1 MDPLA
6 TKRVHVLARVAFL
19 WAALIAGRLIQLQV
33 IQHAH
38 YAQLAHQ
45 QQQRVEEI
53 KAPRG
58 AILDRY
64 GQRLAMSL
72 PAESVVVDPLR
83 VPDLSV
89 AADILSSILAL
100 DRRELLARLKTA
112 ADDSRGFLWVKR
124 KITREEAARL
134 RGLGLDWIEFRTE
147 SERFYPNRSLA
158 AHVIGSVDFQEDGNG
173 GVEQS
178 LNDRLAGHAGQMLVT
193 EDVQRRGFASQMQNP
208 PEPGQDVRL
217 TIDSRIQF
225 VAEQELARMVAA
237 HHARSGSLVA
247 MDPRTGDI
255 FAMANVPT
263 FDPNEP
269 PKPRKIGAR
278 ENLAVSAPFEP
289 GSVYKVITLSS
300 ALETTRLRPESMI
313 NCGNGSINL
322 FGRVIHDH
330 SRYAALSMEDVL
342 ARSSNIGAI
351 NIGLQVGDKNLYQYI
366 RRFGFGKKTG
376 VPLPG
381 ESSGMVRPLRVWQ
394 KSSIGSVAM
403 GHEIG
408 VTALQLAQACTVIAS
423 GGFLLKPRLLMD
435 APKSDPIRVL
445 KPETAITMRRMMEG
459 VVLKPYG
466 TGHKYARLVGYTS
479 AGKTGTAQIYDNRI
493 HQYTHLYN
501 ASFMGFAPVTNPRI
515 VVVVTINGTE
525 GTVGYG
531 GPTSAPVF
539 REVAAAGLRVM
550 DVPKDL
556 PEMVPDETNSAD
568 ENDVAIADLGSSIP
582 PPLVQAEDAVAAD
595 DRPAASANNAVDQ
608 RLFLAKTLLAK
619 TLPEKTGSAEQAPA
633 SHHPAANDLAG
644 PLVPNF
650 QGKTVRRVIEQAAAL
665 GIPVEFT
672 GSGVAR
678 AQVPEPGAILP
689 AGRWVRVQF
698 GR

>member
-6 TKRVHVLARVAFL
+6 TKRVHVLVRVAFV
-19 WAALIAGRLIQLQV
+19 WAALIVVRLIQLQV
-33 IQHAH
+33 VQHSQFAEM
-38 YAQLAHQ
+38 ARE
-45 QQQRVEEI
+45 QQQRMEEI

-72 PAESVVVDPLR
+72 PAESVCVDPLR
-83 VPDLSV
+83 VPDISV
-89 AADILSSILAL
+89 AAEVLSKVLKL
-100 DRRELLARLKTA
+100 DAVDLLAKLKTA
-112 ADDSRGFLWVKR
+112 VDDHRGFLWVKR
-124 KITREEAARL
+124 KITREEAKRL
-134 RGLGLDWIEFRTE
+134 RDLNLEWIEFRTE
-147 SERFYPNRSLA
+147 TQRYYPNRSLA
-158 AHVIGSVDFQEDGNG
+158 AHVIGSVDFEEAGNG
-173 GVEQS
+173 GIEQS
-178 LNDRLAGHAGQMLVT
+178 LNDQLSGHSGELLVT
-193 EDVQRRGFASQMQNP
+193 EDVQRHGFASEMQN
-208 PEPGQDVRL
+208 EAQPGQDVQL

-225 VAEQELARMVAA
+225 VAEQELAKMVAI
-237 HHARSGSLVA
+237 HHAKSGSLVA

-255 FAMANVPT
+255 LAMANVPT

-269 PKPRKIGAR
+269 PKSGAVAAR

-300 ALETTRLRPESMI
+300 ALETTHLRPESMI

-330 SRYAALSMEDVL
+330 SRYASLSMADVL

-376 VPLPG
+376 LPLPG

-408 VTALQLAQACTVIAS
+408 VTAVQLAQACTVIAS
-423 GGFLLKPRLLMD
+423 GGFLLKPRLRMD
-435 APKSDPIRVL
+435 EPKVDPIRVL
-445 KPETAITMRRMMEG
+445 RPETAITMRSMMEG
-459 VVLKPYG
+459 VVIKPYG
-466 TGHKYARLVGYTS
+466 TGHKYARLIGYTS

-515 VVVVTINGTE
+515 VIVVTINGTE

-556 PEMVPDETNSAD
+556 PEMVPDDHAPAD

-582 PPLVQAEDAVAAD
+582 PPLVQAGNAVAAD
-595 DRPAASANNAVDQ
+595 DRPVASANSALDQ
-608 RLFLAKTLLAK
+608 RIFSAQGG
-619 TLPEKTGSAEQAPA
+619 GSSQ
-633 SHHPAANDLAG
+633 DLAG
-644 PLVPNF
+644 PRVPNF
-650 QGKTVRRVIEQAAAL
+650 QGKTVRNVIEQAAAL

-672 GSGVAR
+672 GSGIAR
-678 AQVPEPGAILP
+678 AQAPEPGAILP

>member
-6 TKRVHVLARVAFL
+6 IRRVHVLVRVAFV
-19 WAALIAGRLIQLQV
+19 WAALIAARLIQLQV
-33 IQHAH
+33 VQHSQ
-38 YAQLAHQ
+38 YAQLARDQ
-45 QQQRVEEI
+45 QQKLEEI

-89 AADILSSILAL
+89 AAEVLANILNLNS
-100 DRRELLARLKTA
+100 RELLANLKTA
-112 ADDSRGFLWVKR
+112 VDNRRGFLWVKR
-124 KITREEAARL
+124 KITRQEAKRL
-134 RGLGLDWIEFRTE
+134 RDLNLEWIEFRTE
-147 SERFYPNRSLA
+147 SQRYYPNRSLA
-158 AHVIGSVDFQEDGNG
+158 AHVIGSVDFAEDGNG

-178 LNDRLAGHAGQMLVT
+178 LNQELQGHVGELLVT
-193 EDVQRRGFASQMQNP
+193 EDVQKRGFASSIQRQP
-208 PEPGQDVRL
+208 QPGQDVRL

-225 VAEQELARMVAA
+225 VAEQELAKMVAQ

-255 FAMANVPT
+255 LAMANVPT
-263 FDPNEP
+263 FDPNDP
-269 PKPRKIGAR
+269 PQHGDISAR

-300 ALETTRLRPESMI
+300 ALETTNLRPESMI
-313 NCGNGSINL
+313 NCGNGRINL
-322 FGRVIHDH
+322 FGRIIHDH
-330 SRYAALSMEDVL
+330 SSYASLSMADVL

-351 NIGLQVGDKNLYQYI
+351 NIGLQVGDKNLYEYI

-376 VPLPG
+376 LPLPG
-381 ESSGMVRPLRVWQ
+381 ESSGMVRPLRKWQ

-408 VTALQLAQACTVIAS
+408 VTALQLAQACAVIAS
-423 GGFLLKPRLLMD
+423 GGFLVKPRLRLD
-435 APKSDPIRVL
+435 APIAEPVRVL
-445 KPETAITMRRMMEG
+445 RPETAITMRGMMEG

-466 TGHKYARLVGYTS
+466 TGHKYARLLGYTS
-479 AGKTGTAQIYDNRI
+479 AGKTGTAQIYDYRMR
-493 HQYTHLYN
+493 QYTHLYN

-515 VVVVTINGTE
+515 VIVVTINGTE
-525 GTVGYG
+525 GTAGYG

-539 REVAAAGLRVM
+539 REVATAGLRVM

-556 PEMVPDETNSAD
+556 PEMLPAEGGGKAD
-568 ENDVAIADLGSSIP
+568 ENDVAIADVGSFVP
-582 PPLVQAEDAVAAD
+582 PPLVQADNAVAAD
-595 DRPAASANNAVDQ
+595 DRPVASANNALDQ
-608 RLFLAKTLLAK
+608 WVLLAQNGN
-619 TLPEKTGSAEQAPA
+619 LQQ
-633 SHHPAANDLAG
+633 DLGG
-644 PLVPNF
+644 PRVPDF
-650 QGKTVRRVIEQAAAL
+650 QGKTVRGVIQQAAAL
-665 GIPVEFT
+665 GIQVEFT

-678 AQVPEPGAILP
+678 AQAPEPGAILP
-689 AGRWVRVQF
+689 SGSWVRVQF

>member
-6 TKRVHVLARVAFL
+6 TKRVHVLVRMAFIWAVLIVA
-19 WAALIAGRLIQLQV
+19 RLIQLQV
-33 IQHAH
+33 FQHPKFAEM
-38 YAQLAHQ
+38 ARE

-83 VPDLSV
+83 VPDLTI
-89 AADILSSILAL
+89 AADVLSKVLNL
-100 DRRELLARLKTA
+100 DARDLLVSLKTA
-112 ADDSRGFLWVKR
+112 VDDRRGFLWVKR
-124 KITREEAARL
+124 KITRQEAKRL
-134 RGLGLDWIEFRTE
+134 RDLNLEWIEFRTE
-147 SERFYPNRSLA
+147 SQRYYPNRSLA
-158 AHVIGSVDFQEDGNG
+158 AHVIGSVDFEEEGNG
-173 GVEQS
+173 GGEQS
-178 LNDRLAGHAGQMLVT
+178 LNDQLAGHAGELLVT
-193 EDVQRRGFASQMQNP
+193 EDVQRRGFASKMENEAQ
-208 PEPGQDVRL
+208 PGQDVQL

-225 VAEQELARMVAA
+225 VAEQELAKMVAI
-237 HHARSGSLVA
+237 HHAKSGSLVA

-255 FAMANVPT
+255 LAMANVPT

-269 PKPRKIGAR
+269 PKRGAIAAR

-322 FGRVIHDH
+322 FGRIIHDH
-330 SRYAALSMEDVL
+330 SRYASLSMADVL

-351 NIGLQVGDKNLYQYI
+351 NIGLQVGDKNLFEYI

-376 VPLPG
+376 LPLPG

-423 GGFLLKPRLLMD
+423 GGLLMKPRLRMD
-435 APKSDPIRVL
+435 APKVDPVRVL
-445 KPETAITMRRMMEG
+445 KPETAITMRGMMEG
-459 VVLKPYG
+459 VVIKPYG
-466 TGHKYARLVGYTS
+466 TGHKYARLIGYTS
-479 AGKTGTAQIYDNRI
+479 AGKTGTAQIYDNRT

-515 VVVVTINGTE
+515 VIVVTINGTE

-556 PEMVPDETNSAD
+556 PEMVPSDGSHPAD

-582 PPLVQAEDAVAAD
+582 PPLVQAGNAVAAD
-595 DRPAASANNAVDQ
+595 DRPVASANSASDQ
-608 RLFLAKTLLAK
+608 RLFSR
-619 TLPEKTGSAEQAPA
+619 PEGSSGQ
-633 SHHPAANDLAG
+633 DLAG
-644 PLVPNF
+644 PRVPNF
-650 QGKTVRRVIEQAAAL
+650 QGKTVRNVIEQAAAL
-665 GIPVEFT
+665 GIPMEFS
-672 GSGVAR
+672 GSGIAR

-689 AGRWVRVQF
+689 LGQRVRVQF

>member
-6 TKRVHVLARVAFL
+6 TRRVHMLVRVAFV
-19 WAALIAGRLIQLQV
+19 WAALIAARLIQLQV
-33 IQHAH
+33 VQHAQ
-38 YAQLAHQ
+38 YAQLARDQ
-45 QQQRVEEI
+45 QQKLEEI

-72 PAESVVVDPLR
+72 PAESVCVDPLR
-83 VPDLSV
+83 VPNVAV
-89 AADILSSILAL
+89 AAEILASVLNL
-100 DRRELLARLKTA
+100 DSGDLLAKLKSA
-112 ADDSRGFLWVKR
+112 AESRRGFLWIKR
-124 KITREEAARL
+124 KITPQEAKRL
-134 RGLGLDWIEFRTE
+134 RDLNLEWIEFRTE
-147 SERFYPNRSLA
+147 SQRYYPNRSLA

-178 LNDRLAGHAGQMLVT
+178 LNEELQGHAGELLVT
-193 EDVQRRGFASQMQNP
+193 ADVQKRGFASSIQQQP
-208 PEPGQDVRL
+208 QPGQDVRL

-225 VAEQELARMVAA
+225 VAEQELARMVAK
-237 HHARSGSLVA
+237 HHAKSGSVVA
-247 MDPRTGDI
+247 LDPRNGDVL
-255 FAMANVPT
+255 AMANVPT

-269 PKPRKIGAR
+269 PKSSDIAAR

-289 GSVYKVITLSS
+289 GSVYKVVTLSS
-300 ALETTRLRPESMI
+300 ALETTHLRPDSMI

-330 SRYAALSMEDVL
+330 SRYASLSMADVL

-351 NIGLQVGDKNLYQYI
+351 NIGLQVGDKNLYAYI

-376 VPLPG
+376 LPLPG
-381 ESSGMVRPLRVWQ
+381 ESAGMVRPLRVWD

-408 VTALQLAQACTVIAS
+408 VTALQLAQACAVVAS
-423 GGFLLKPRLLMD
+423 GGFLVKPRLRMD
-435 APKSDPIRVL
+435 APMAEPVRVL
-445 KPETAITMRRMMEG
+445 RPETAITMRGMMEG
-459 VVLKPYG
+459 VVIKPYG
-466 TGHKYARLVGYTS
+466 TGHRYARLLGYTS

-493 HQYTHLYN
+493 HQYTHFYN

-515 VVVVTINGTE
+515 VIVVTINGTE
-525 GTVGYG
+525 GTAGYG

-556 PEMVPDETNSAD
+556 PEMLPAERGDEAD
-568 ENDVAIADLGSSIP
+568 ENDVAIANLGSSIP
-582 PPLVQAEDAVAAD
+582 PPLVQAGDAVATD
-595 DRPAASANNAVDQ
+595 DRPVASADNALDQ
-608 RLFLAKTLLAK
+608 RVLL
-619 TLPEKTGSAEQAPA
+619 TRNGNLHQ
-633 SHHPAANDLAG
+633 DLAG
-644 PLVPNF
+644 PRVPDF
-650 QGKTVRRVIEQAAAL
+650 QGKTVRSVIQQAAAL

-672 GSGVAR
+672 GSGIAR
-678 AQVPEPGAILP
+678 AQAPEPGAILP
-689 AGRWVRVQF
+689 SGSWIRVQF

>member
-6 TKRVHVLARVAFL
+6 TRRVHRLVRMAFI
-19 WAALIAGRLIQLQV
+19 WAALIAARLIQLQV
-33 IQHAH
+33 VQHGQ
-38 YAQLAHQ
+38 YAQMARDQ
-45 QQQRVEEI
+45 QQKLEEI

-58 AILDRY
+58 AVLDRY

-72 PAESVVVDPLR
+72 PAESVCVDPLR
-83 VPDLSV
+83 VPDVAV
-89 AADILSSILAL
+89 AADILAKVLNL
-100 DRRELLARLKTA
+100 DAADLLAKLKSATQGR
-112 ADDSRGFLWVKR
+112 RGFLWVKR
-124 KITREEAARL
+124 KITPEESKRL
-134 RGLGLDWIEFRTE
+134 RGLHLEWIEFRTE
-147 SERFYPNRSLA
+147 SQRYYPNRSLA

-178 LNDRLAGHAGQMLVT
+178 LNQELQGHAGQLLVT
-193 EDVQRRGFASQMQNP
+193 EDVQKRGFASSIQRLPQ
-208 PEPGQDVRL
+208 PGRDVRL

-225 VAEQELARMVAA
+225 VAEQELAKMVAQ
-237 HHARSGSLVA
+237 HHAKSGSVVA
-247 MDPRTGDI
+247 MDPRNGDLL
-255 FAMANVPT
+255 AMANLPT
-263 FDPNEP
+263 FDPNSP
-269 PKPRKIGAR
+269 PKPSDIAAR

-300 ALETTRLRPESMI
+300 ALETTNLRPESMI
-313 NCGNGSINL
+313 NCGNGSITL

-330 SRYAALSMEDVL
+330 SRYASLSMADVL

-376 VPLPG
+376 LPLPG
-381 ESSGMVRPLRVWQ
+381 ESAGMVRPLRVWD

-408 VTALQLAQACTVIAS
+408 VTALQLAQACAVIAS
-423 GGFLLKPRLLMD
+423 GGFLVKPRLRMD
-435 APKSDPIRVL
+435 APMATPVRVL
-445 KPETAITMRRMMEG
+445 RPETAITMRGMMEG

-466 TGHKYARLVGYTS
+466 TGHKYARLLGYTS

-515 VVVVTINGTE
+515 VIVVTINGTE
-525 GTVGYG
+525 GTAGYG

-556 PEMVPDETNSAD
+556 PEMLPAEGGDEAD
-568 ENDVAIADLGSSIP
+568 DNDVAIADLGSSIP
-582 PPLVQAEDAVAAD
+582 PPLVQAGDAVAAD
-595 DRPAASANNAVDQ
+595 DRPVASANNALDQ
-608 RLFLAKTLLAK
+608 RVLLARNGN
-619 TLPEKTGSAEQAPA
+619 LQQ
-633 SHHPAANDLAG
+633 DLAG
-644 PLVPNF
+644 PRVPDF
-650 QGKTVRRVIEQAAAL
+650 QGKTMRSVIQQAAAL
-665 GIPVEFT
+665 GIQVEFA

-678 AQVPEPGAILP
+678 AQAPQPGAILP
-689 AGRWVRVQF
+689 SGSWIRVQF

>member
-1 MDPLA
+1 MDPLLA
-6 TKRVHVLARVAFL
+6 TKRVHIVVRLAFL
-19 WAALIAGRLIQLQV
+19 WAALIVARLIQLQV
-33 IQHAH
+33 VQHAKF
-38 YAQLAHQ
+38 AEMARDQ
-45 QQQRVEEI
+45 QQKEQEI
-53 KAPRG
+53 RAPRG

-72 PAESVVVDPLR
+72 PAESVVLDPLR

-89 AADILSSILAL
+89 AADILSKVLNL
-100 DRRELLARLKTA
+100 DHADLLLKLRTA
-112 ADDSRGFLWVKR
+112 AEDRRGFLWVKR
-124 KITREEAARL
+124 KITREEAKRL
-134 RGLGLDWIEFRTE
+134 RDLNLEWIEFRTE

-158 AHVIGSVDFQEDGNG
+158 AHVIGSVDFAESGNG

-178 LNDRLAGHAGQMLVT
+178 LNDQLAGHTGELLVT
-193 EDVQRRGFASQMQNP
+193 EDVQRRGFASQVEDEAQ
-208 PEPGQDVRL
+208 PGQDIRL

-225 VAEQELARMVAA
+225 VAEQELAKMVGL
-237 HHARSGSLVA
+237 HHAKSGSLVA

-255 FAMANVPT
+255 LALANVPT

-269 PKPRKIGAR
+269 PKPGSLRAR

-289 GSVYKVITLSS
+289 GSVYKVITLSA
-300 ALETTRLRPESMI
+300 ALETTSLRPESII
-313 NCGNGSINL
+313 NCGNGSITL

-330 SRYAALSMEDVL
+330 SRYAALSMADVL

-351 NIGLQVGDKNLYQYI
+351 NIGLQVGDRNMYNYI

-376 VPLPG
+376 IPLPG
-381 ESSGMVRPLRVWQ
+381 ESAGMVRPLRVWQ

-403 GHEIG
+403 GHEVG
-408 VTALQLAQACTVIAS
+408 VTALQLAQAATVIAN
-423 GGFLLKPRLLMD
+423 GGFLMKPRLLMD
-435 APKSDPIRVL
+435 APQSAPVRVL
-445 KPETAITMRRMMEG
+445 RPETAITMRSMMEG

-466 TGHKYARLVGYTS
+466 TGHKYAQLVGYTS
-479 AGKTGTAQIYDNRI
+479 AGKTGTAQIYDN
-493 HQYTHLYN
+493 HLHMYTHTYN

-515 VVVVTINGTE
+515 VIVVTINGTE

-556 PEMVPDETNSAD
+556 PEMIPSEENEPAD

-582 PPLVQAEDAVAAD
+582 PPLVQAGDAVAAD
-595 DRPAASANNAVDQ
+595 DRPVASANSALDQ
-608 RLFLAKTLLAK
+608 RLFSN
-619 TLPEKTGSAEQAPA
+619 PGGSNPGGSSEQ
-633 SHHPAANDLAG
+633 DLAG
-644 PLVPNF
+644 PRVPNF
-650 QGKTVRRVIEQAAAL
+650 RGKTVRNVIEEAAAL

-672 GSGVAR
+672 GTGIAR
-678 AQVPEPGAILP
+678 AQVPAPGAVLP
-689 AGRWVRVQF
+689 LGRRVRVQF
-698 GR
+698 AR

>member
-6 TKRVHVLARVAFL
+6 TRRVHVLVRVAFV
-19 WAALIAGRLIQLQV
+19 WAALIAARLVQLQV
-33 IQHAH
+33 VQHRQ
-38 YAQLAHQ
+38 YAQLARDQ
-45 QQQRVEEI
+45 QQKLEEI

-72 PAESVVVDPLR
+72 PAESVVVNPLR
-83 VPDLSV
+83 VPDLAV
-89 AADILSSILAL
+89 AADVLAKELNL
-100 DRRELLARLKTA
+100 DLNDLRAKLQSA
-112 ADDSRGFLWVKR
+112 AQSRRGFLWVKR
-124 KITREEAARL
+124 KITREEAKRL
-134 RGLGLDWIEFRTE
+134 RDLNLEWIEFRTE
-147 SERFYPNRSLA
+147 SQRYYPNRSLA

-178 LNDRLAGHAGQMLVT
+178 LNQELQGHAGQLLVT
-193 EDVQRRGFASQMQNP
+193 EDVQKRGFESSIQRLPQ
-208 PEPGQDVRL
+208 PGQDVRL

-225 VAEQELARMVAA
+225 VAEQELAKMVAR
-237 HHARSGSLVA
+237 HHAKSGSVVA
-247 MDPRTGDI
+247 LDPRNGDI
-255 FAMANVPT
+255 LAMANVPT

-269 PKPRKIGAR
+269 PKPGDMAPR
-278 ENLAVSAPFEP
+278 ENLAVAAPFEP
-289 GSVYKVITLSS
+289 GSVYKVITLSA
-300 ALETTRLRPESMI
+300 ALQTTSLRPESMI

-330 SRYAALSMEDVL
+330 SRYASLSMADVL

-376 VPLPG
+376 LPLPG
-381 ESSGMVRPLRVWQ
+381 ESAGMVRPLRVWDR
-394 KSSIGSVAM
+394 SSIGSVAM

-408 VTALQLAQACTVIAS
+408 VTALQLAQACAVIAS
-423 GGFLLKPRLLMD
+423 GGLLVKPRLRTDTPMA
-435 APKSDPIRVL
+435 APVRVL
-445 KPETAITMRRMMEG
+445 RPETAITMRGMMEG
-459 VVLKPYG
+459 VVIKPYG
-466 TGHKYARLVGYTS
+466 TGHKYARLLGYTS
-479 AGKTGTAQIYDNRI
+479 AGKTGTAQIYDNQI

-515 VVVVTINGTE
+515 VIVVTINGTE
-525 GTVGYG
+525 GTAGYG

-556 PEMVPDETNSAD
+556 PEMLPSEGGDEAD

-582 PPLVQAEDAVAAD
+582 PPLVQADDAVATD
-595 DRPAASANNAVDQ
+595 DRPVASAHNALDQ
-608 RLFLAKTLLAK
+608 RVLLARNGN
-619 TLPEKTGSAEQAPA
+619 LQQA
-633 SHHPAANDLAG
+633 LAG
-644 PLVPNF
+644 PRVPDF
-650 QGKTVRRVIEQAAAL
+650 QGKTVRNVIQQAAAL

-678 AQVPEPGAILP
+678 AQAPGPGAILP
-689 AGRWVRVQF
+689 SGSWVRVQF

>member
-6 TKRVHVLARVAFL
+6 TKRVHVLVRVAFV
-19 WAALIAGRLIQLQV
+19 WAALIVARLIQLQV
-33 IQHAH
+33 LQHPQFAEM
-38 YAQLAHQ
+38 ARQ

-83 VPDLSV
+83 VPDVSV
-89 AADILSSILAL
+89 AADVLSKVLNL
-100 DRRELLARLKTA
+100 DARELLAKMRA
-112 ADDSRGFLWVKR
+112 AVEDHRGFLWVKR
-124 KITREEAARL
+124 KITRQEAKRL
-134 RGLGLDWIEFRTE
+134 RDLDLEWIEFRTE

-178 LNDRLAGHAGQMLVT
+178 LNDQLTGHAGELLVT
-193 EDVQRRGFASQMQNP
+193 EDVQKRGFASKMQN
-208 PEPGQDVRL
+208 EAAPGQDVRL

-225 VAEQELARMVAA
+225 VAEQELAKMVAL
-237 HHARSGSLVA
+237 HHAKSGSLVA

-255 FAMANVPT
+255 LAMANVPT

-269 PKPRKIGAR
+269 PKAGNAAAR

-300 ALETTRLRPESMI
+300 ALETTRLRPESII

-322 FGRVIHDH
+322 FGRIIHDH
-330 SRYAALSMEDVL
+330 SRYASLSMADVL

-351 NIGLQVGDKNLYQYI
+351 NIGLQVGDKNLYDYI
-366 RRFGFGKKTG
+366 RRFGFGRKTG
-376 VPLPG
+376 LPLPG

-423 GGFLLKPRLLMD
+423 GGFLVKPRLLMD
-435 APKSDPIRVL
+435 SPTSTPVRVL
-445 KPETAITMRRMMEG
+445 RPETAITMRGMMEG

-466 TGHKYARLVGYTS
+466 TGHKYAQLIGYTS

-515 VVVVTINGTE
+515 VIVVTINGTE

-539 REVAAAGLRVM
+539 REVATAGLRVM

-556 PEMVPDETNSAD
+556 PEMVPSEGAPAD
-568 ENDVAIADLGSSIP
+568 ENDVAIADVGSSIP
-582 PPLVQAEDAVAAD
+582 PPLVQAVDAVAAD
-595 DRPAASANNAVDQ
+595 DRPVASANNALDQ
-608 RLFLAKTLLAK
+608 RIFSIQG
-619 TLPEKTGSAEQAPA
+619 GSSEL
-633 SHHPAANDLAG
+633 DLAG
-644 PLVPNF
+644 PHVPNF
-650 QGKTVRRVIEQAAAL
+650 RGKTVRNVIEQAAAL

-672 GSGVAR
+672 GSGIAR

-689 AGRWVRVQF
+689 SGQWVRVQF

>member
-6 TKRVHVLARVAFL
+6 TKRVHVLVGVAFI
-19 WAALIAGRLIQLQV
+19 WAALIVARLIQLQV
-33 IQHAH
+33 IQHSKFTEMARE
-38 YAQLAHQ
+38 
-45 QQQRVEEI
+45 QQQRVEEL

-89 AADILSSILAL
+89 AAEVLSRVLNL
-100 DRRELLARLKTA
+100 DARDLLVKLKTSVE
-112 ADDSRGFLWVKR
+112 DRRGFLWVKR
-124 KITREEAARL
+124 KITRQEAKRL
-134 RGLGLDWIEFRTE
+134 RSLNLEWIEFRTE
-147 SERFYPNRSLA
+147 SQRFYPNRSLA
-158 AHVIGSVDFQEDGNG
+158 AHVIGSVDFEENGNG
-173 GVEQS
+173 GIEQS
-178 LNDRLAGHAGQMLVT
+178 MNDQLAGHAGEILVT
-193 EDVQRRGFASQMQNP
+193 SDVQKHGFASQMQSDAQ
-208 PEPGQDVRL
+208 PGDDVRL

-225 VAEQELARMVAA
+225 VAEQELAKMVAL
-237 HHARSGSLVA
+237 HHAKSGSLVA

-255 FAMANVPT
+255 LAMANVPT

-269 PKPRKIGAR
+269 PKRGASAAR

-322 FGRVIHDH
+322 FGRIIHDH
-330 SRYAALSMEDVL
+330 SRYASLSMADVL

-351 NIGLQVGDKNLYQYI
+351 NIGLQVGDKNLFEYI

-376 VPLPG
+376 LPLPG
-381 ESSGMVRPLRVWQ
+381 ESGGMVRPLRVWQ

-408 VTALQLAQACTVIAS
+408 VTALQLVQACAVIAS
-423 GGFLLKPRLLMD
+423 GGFLVKPRLRMD
-435 APKSDPIRVL
+435 APIPAPVRVL
-445 KPETAITMRRMMEG
+445 RPETAITMRSMMEG
-459 VVLKPYG
+459 VVIKPYG
-466 TGHKYARLVGYTS
+466 TGHKYARLIGYTS

-515 VVVVTINGTE
+515 VIVVTINGTE

-539 REVAAAGLRVM
+539 RAVAAAGLRVM

-556 PEMVPDETNSAD
+556 PEMLPENSAPAD
-568 ENDVAIADLGSSIP
+568 E
-582 PPLVQAEDAVAAD
+582 
-595 DRPAASANNAVDQ
+595 
-608 RLFLAKTLLAK
+608 K
-619 TLPEKTGSAEQAPA
+619 
-633 SHHPAANDLAG
+633 
-644 PLVPNF
+644 
-650 QGKTVRRVIEQAAAL
+650 
-665 GIPVEFT
+665 
-672 GSGVAR
+672 
-678 AQVPEPGAILP
+678 
-689 AGRWVRVQF
+689 
-698 GR
+698 

>member
-6 TKRVHVLARVAFL
+6 TRRVYVLVRVAFV
-19 WAALIAGRLIQLQV
+19 WAALIAARLIQLQV
-33 IQHAH
+33 FQHSQFADM
-38 YAQLAHQ
+38 AREQ
-45 QQQRVEEI
+45 QQKVQEI

-58 AILDRY
+58 SILDRY

-83 VPDLSV
+83 LPDLSV
-89 AADILSSILAL
+89 AADVLSKVLNL
-100 DRRELLARLKTA
+100 DAAELLANLKSA
-112 ADDSRGFLWVKR
+112 VDNHRGFLWVKR
-124 KITREEAARL
+124 KITRQEAKRL
-134 RGLGLDWIEFRTE
+134 RDLNLEWIEFRTE
-147 SERFYPNRSLA
+147 SQRYYPNRSLA
-158 AHVIGSVDFQEDGNG
+158 AHVIGSVDFQEEGNG

-178 LNDRLAGHAGQMLVT
+178 LNDQLEGHAGELLVT
-193 EDVQRRGFASQMQNP
+193 EDVQRRGFASEMESQAL
-208 PEPGQDVRL
+208 PGQDVRL

-225 VAEQELARMVAA
+225 VAEQELAKMVAL
-237 HHARSGSLVA
+237 HHAKSGSLVA

-255 FAMANVPT
+255 LAMANVPT
-263 FDPNEP
+263 FDPNDP
-269 PKPRKIGAR
+269 PKAGAIAAR

-300 ALETTRLRPESMI
+300 ALETTHLRPESMI

-330 SRYAALSMEDVL
+330 SRYASLSMADVL

-351 NIGLQVGDKNLYQYI
+351 NIGLQVGDKNLYDYI

-376 VPLPG
+376 IPLPG

-408 VTALQLAQACTVIAS
+408 VTALQLAQACSVIAS
-423 GGFLLKPRLLMD
+423 GGFLMKPRLLKD
-435 APKSDPIRVL
+435 APTAAPVRVL
-445 KPETAITMRRMMEG
+445 KPETAITMRSMMEG
-459 VVLKPYG
+459 VVIKPYG
-466 TGHKYARLVGYTS
+466 TGHKYARLLGYTS
-479 AGKTGTAQIYDNRI
+479 AGKTGTAQIYDNHL

-501 ASFMGFAPVTNPRI
+501 ASFMGFAPVTNPAI
-515 VVVVTINGTE
+515 VIVVTINGTE

-556 PEMVPDETNSAD
+556 PEMLASEGGDQAD
-568 ENDVAIADLGSSIP
+568 EDDVAIANLGSSIP
-582 PPLVQAEDAVAAD
+582 PPLVQAEDAVATD
-595 DRPAASANNAVDQ
+595 DRPVASANSALDQ
-608 RLFLAKTLLAK
+608 RAFLAQG
-619 TLPEKTGSAEQAPA
+619 GSSQ
-633 SHHPAANDLAG
+633 HDLAG

-650 QGKTVRRVIEQAAAL
+650 QGKTVRGVIQQAAAL
-665 GIPVEFT
+665 GIPVEFS

-678 AQVPEPGAILP
+678 AQAPEPGAILP
-689 AGRWVRVQF
+689 LGRWVRVQF

>member
-6 TKRVHVLARVAFL
+6 TKRVHVLVRVAFI
-19 WAALIAGRLIQLQV
+19 WAALILARLIQLQV
-33 IQHAH
+33 IQHPKFAEM
-38 YAQLAHQ
+38 ARDQ
-45 QQQRVEEI
+45 QQKVEEI

-89 AADILSSILAL
+89 AADVLSKVLNLNAR
-100 DRRELLARLKTA
+100 DLLAKLKTA
-112 ADDSRGFLWVKR
+112 ADDHRGFLWVKR
-124 KITREEAARL
+124 KITREEARRL
-134 RGLGLDWIEFRTE
+134 RALDLEWIEFRTE

-173 GVEQS
+173 GVEQT
-178 LNDRLAGHAGQMLVT
+178 LNDQLSGHAGEMLVT
-193 EDVQRRGFASQMQNP
+193 SDVQRHGFASKMES
-208 PEPGQDVRL
+208 EPQPGEDVKL

-225 VAEQELARMVAA
+225 VAEQELAKMVAR
-237 HHARSGSLVA
+237 HHAKSGSLVA

-255 FAMANVPT
+255 LAMANVPT

-269 PKPRKIGAR
+269 PKPGAVASAAR

-322 FGRVIHDH
+322 FGRIIHDH
-330 SRYAALSMEDVL
+330 SRYASLSMADVL

-351 NIGLQVGDKNLYQYI
+351 NIGLQVGDKNLYEYI

-376 VPLPG
+376 LPLPG

-408 VTALQLAQACTVIAS
+408 VTALQLAQACAVIAS

-435 APKSDPIRVL
+435 APKVDPVRVL
-445 KPETAITMRRMMEG
+445 RPETAITMRSMMEG
-459 VVLKPYG
+459 VVIKPYG
-466 TGHKYARLVGYTS
+466 TGHKYARLIGYTS
-479 AGKTGTAQIYDNRI
+479 AGKTGTAQIYDNHI

-515 VVVVTINGTE
+515 VIVVTINGTE

-556 PEMVPDETNSAD
+556 PEMVPSDGSAPAD

-582 PPLVQAEDAVAAD
+582 PPLVQAGNAVAAD
-595 DRPAASANNAVDQ
+595 DRPVASANSALDQ
-608 RLFLAKTLLAK
+608 RIFLARG
-619 TLPEKTGSAEQAPA
+619 GSSQ
-633 SHHPAANDLAG
+633 DLAG
-644 PLVPNF
+644 PRVPNF
-650 QGKTVRRVIEQAAAL
+650 QGKTVRSVIEEAAAM

-672 GSGVAR
+672 GSGIAR
-678 AQVPEPGAILP
+678 TQFPEPGTILP
-689 AGRWVRVQF
+689 SGRWVRVQF

>member
-1 MDPLA
+1 MHPLA
-6 TKRVHVLARVAFL
+6 TKRVHVLVRVAFV
-19 WAALIAGRLIQLQV
+19 WAVLIGARLIQLQV
-33 IQHAH
+33 VQHSKFADM
-38 YAQLAHQ
+38 ARQ
-45 QQQRVEEI
+45 QQQKEEEI
-53 KAPRG
+53 RAPRG

-89 AADILSSILAL
+89 AADILSRVLSL
-100 DRRELLARLKTA
+100 DPYELLGKLKMA
-112 ADDSRGFLWVKR
+112 VDDHRGFLWVKR
-124 KITREEAARL
+124 KITREEAKRL
-134 RGLGLDWIEFRTE
+134 RDLDLDWIEFRTE
-147 SERFYPNRSLA
+147 SQRFYPNRSLA
-158 AHVIGSVDFQEDGNG
+158 AHVIGSVDFEEQGNG
-173 GVEQS
+173 GIEQS
-178 LNDRLAGHAGQMLVT
+178 MNDQLAGHPGEMLVT
-193 EDVQRRGFASQMQNP
+193 EDVQRRGFASQVEDEAQ
-208 PEPGQDVRL
+208 PGQDVRL

-225 VAEQELARMVAA
+225 VAEQELAKMVAA
-237 HHARSGSLVA
+237 HHAKSGSLVA

-255 FAMANVPT
+255 LALANVPT

-269 PKPRKIGAR
+269 PRGDLRPR

-300 ALETTRLRPESMI
+300 ALETTNLRPESMI

-322 FGRVIHDH
+322 FGRIIHDH
-330 SRYAALSMEDVL
+330 SRYSALSMADVL

-351 NIGLQVGDKNLYQYI
+351 NIGLQVGDKNLYKYI
-366 RRFGFGKKTG
+366 RRFGFGKKIG
-376 VPLPG
+376 IPLPG
-381 ESSGMVRPLRVWQ
+381 ESSGMVRPLRLWQ

-408 VTALQLAQACTVIAS
+408 VTALQLAQACGVIAS
-423 GGFLLKPRLLMD
+423 GGLLVKPRLLMD
-435 APKSDPIRVL
+435 APKVDAVRVL
-445 KPETAITMRRMMEG
+445 RPETAITMRGMMEG
-459 VVLKPYG
+459 VVIKPYG

-479 AGKTGTAQIYDNRI
+479 AGKTGTAQIYDNHL
-493 HQYTHLYN
+493 HQYTHMYN

-515 VVVVTINGTE
+515 VIVVTINGTE

-556 PEMVPDETNSAD
+556 PEMVPSEDTGTAD

-582 PPLVQAEDAVAAD
+582 PPLVQAGDAVAAD
-595 DRPAASANNAVDQ
+595 DRPVASANSALDQ
-608 RLFLAKTLLAK
+608 RIFSN
-619 TLPEKTGSAEQAPA
+619 PGGRSQQ
-633 SHHPAANDLAG
+633 DLSG
-644 PLVPNF
+644 PRVPNF
-650 QGKTVRRVIEQAAAL
+650 QGKTVRNVIEQAAAL

-672 GSGVAR
+672 GSGLAR
-678 AQVPEPGAILP
+678 AQVPVPGAILP
-689 AGRWVRVQF
+689 AGQQVRVQF

>member
-6 TKRVHVLARVAFL
+6 IRRVHVLVRVAFV
-19 WAALIAGRLIQLQV
+19 WAALIAARLIQLQV
-33 IQHAH
+33 VQHNQ
-38 YAQLAHQ
+38 YAQLANDQ
-45 QQQRVEEI
+45 QQKLEEI

-89 AADILSSILAL
+89 AADVLANVL
-100 DRRELLARLKTA
+100 HLNARELLANLRTA
-112 ADDSRGFLWVKR
+112 VENHRGFLWVKR
-124 KITREEAARL
+124 KITREEAKRL
-134 RGLGLDWIEFRTE
+134 RDLNLEWIEFRTE
-147 SERFYPNRSLA
+147 SQRYYPNRTLA
-158 AHVIGSVDFQEDGNG
+158 AHVIGSVDFAEEGNG

-178 LNDRLAGHAGQMLVT
+178 LNDELQGHAGELLVT
-193 EDVQRRGFASQMQNP
+193 EDVQKRGFASSMQQQAQ
-208 PEPGQDVRL
+208 PGQDVRL
-217 TIDSRIQF
+217 TIDSRIQY
-225 VAEQELARMVAA
+225 VAEQELAKMVAQ
-237 HHARSGSLVA
+237 HHAKSGSLVA

-255 FAMANVPT
+255 LAMANVPT

-269 PKPRKIGAR
+269 PKSGNLAAR

-300 ALETTRLRPESMI
+300 ALETTQLRPESMI

-330 SRYAALSMEDVL
+330 KRYAALSMEDVL

-351 NIGLQVGDKNLYQYI
+351 NIGLQVGEKNLYQYI

-376 VPLPG
+376 LPLPG
-381 ESSGMVRPLRVWQ
+381 ESAGMVRPLRVWE

-408 VTALQLAQACTVIAS
+408 VTALQLAQACSVIAS
-423 GGFLLKPRLLMD
+423 GGFLLKPRLRMD
-435 APKSDPIRVL
+435 APKVDPVRVL
-445 KPETAITMRRMMEG
+445 KPQTAITMRGMMEG
-459 VVLKPYG
+459 VVIKPYG

-479 AGKTGTAQIYDNRI
+479 AGKTGTAQIYDFKTR
-493 HQYTHLYN
+493 QYTHLYN

-515 VVVVTINGTE
+515 VIVVTINGTE
-525 GTVGYG
+525 GLSGYG

-556 PEMVPDETNSAD
+556 PEMLPSEGDDQAD
-568 ENDVAIADLGSSIP
+568 ENDLAIADIGSSIP
-582 PPLVQAEDAVAAD
+582 PPLVQAGDAVAAD
-595 DRPAASANNAVDQ
+595 DRPVASADNALDQ
-608 RLFLAKTLLAK
+608 RVLLARN
-619 TLPEKTGSAEQAPA
+619 A
-633 SHHPAANDLAG
+633 SLKQDLAG
-644 PLVPNF
+644 PRVPNF
-650 QGKTVRRVIEQAAAL
+650 QGKTVRGVIQQAAAL

-678 AQVPEPGAILP
+678 AQAPGPGAILP
-689 AGRWVRVQF
+689 LGSWVRVQF